1 MKTVLSLRLSGLV
14 LLALA
19 GCKPET
25 NTAADEARRQLEATQ
40 ATYAQQADDMKSRSE
55 DLQKQLAELQRSIQ
69 DKENAELKAKL
80 DAISAE
86 NQKLMADAEAAR
98 RKSEQLREQLASNSV
113 MPPPV
118 PVAMPY
124 VPPMAQSPVS
134 QSWNDPDADYS
145 MFYNSLSPHGR
156 WLQVD
161 GYGYAFR
168 PKLSERSSWRPYVD
182 GRWVSTS
189 QGWAWDSREPF
200 GWACYH
206 YGRWVR
212 LSRQGWV
219 WVPGREW
226 APAWVSWRSGGSHVG
241 WAPLPP
247 TAGYGNIIHDCDAR
261 YGLAPS
267 SYTFIQASHFGRP
280 SYVNATLPT
289 SSVTQIFNQTINVT
303 NIVQVRQQNTNI
315 FMHRGGPAL
324 DWVER
329 CNGSPIAHAPVQ
341 IARSLERPNEFHP
354 GHAGA
359 PSFIAAPMPS
369 GRSGHLHEIPKNAE
383 HVSKPIMTDAWK
395 EVPSAQRDALRE
407 AITRQARGPQPQPVL
422 AASAPEVP
430 AITPTPERIRE
441 TPVQPEV
448 SPAIPAPN
456 MPVTPGQIAGH
467 DRGNHQPPV
476 MPKLEIT
483 QDAANKAASARLDAE
498 RQTQEAEEARQKHL
512 AEQKAA
518 ETAMIAR
525 QQELAGK
532 QAEAAAMREQ
542 LAEQEKKDLALR
554 DKKAA
559 DMSEKEAAELKE
571 KQAAEMA
578 AQQQELARK
587 EAEAVAMRQQLAE
600 QEKKNQAMREEQS
613 AAMKLRE
620 AELEKAKTA
629 AEMAAQ
635 QQELARK
642 QEESVAMAQRQEAIA
657 AQAEAAKQQEMQ
669 AEGRKQAE
677 MEASKARESAMA
689 QQQEALKAAAAE
701 AAERQR
707 AALVEQQ
714 QEAAA
719 KAQQEATMR
728 AQQEAQ
734 QRAQQEAA
742 ERQRA
747 ALMEQ
752 QQEAAAKAQQEAAM
766 RAQQEA
772 QQRAQQE
779 SAERQR
785 EAAERAQQE
794 AMRQQQQEAAR
805 RAQEEAARRAAEEA
819 ARQQQEAAQ
828 RAAEEAARRAA
839 QPPGQP

>member
-559 DMSEKEAAELKE
+559 
-571 KQAAEMA
+571 
-578 AQQQELARK
+578 QQQELARK

>member
-559 DMSEKEAAELKE
+559 
-571 KQAAEMA
+571 
-578 AQQQELARK
+578 QQQELARK

-707 AALVEQQ
+707 AALMEQQQ

-752 QQEAAAKAQQEAAM
+752 QEAAAKAQQEAAM

-772 QQRAQQE
+772 QQRAQQ
-779 SAERQR
+779 

-819 ARQQQEAAQ
+819 ARQQQEAARQQQEAARQQQEAARQQQEAAQ

>member
-25 NTAADEARRQLEATQ
+25 NTAADEAQRQLEATQ
-40 ATYAQQADDMKSRSE
+40 ATYAQQAADMKSRSE

-98 RKSEQLREQLASNSV
+98 RKSEQLREQLASKSV
-113 MPPPV
+113 MPAQV

-134 QSWNDPDADYS
+134 QSWSDPDADYS
-145 MFYNSLSPHGR
+145 MFYKSLNPYGR

-168 PKLSERSSWRPYVD
+168 PNLSERSSWRPYVD
-182 GRWVSTS
+182 GRWVSTN

-219 WVPGREW
+219 WIPGREW

-247 TAGYGNIIHDCDAR
+247 TAGYGNISHDCDAR
-261 YGLAPS
+261 YGLAPGN
-267 SYTFIQASHFGRP
+267 YTFIQASHFGRP
-280 SYVNATLPT
+280 SYVNATLPM

-341 IARSLERPNEFHP
+341 IAHSLDRPNEFHP

-359 PSFIAAPMPS
+359 PSFIAAPIPS

-430 AITPTPERIRE
+430 AITPAPERIRA
-441 TPVQPEV
+441 TPAQPEV
-448 SPAIPAPN
+448 SPVIPAPN
-456 MPVTPGQIAGH
+456 MPVTPGRIAGL
-467 DRGNHQPPV
+467 DRGNHEPPV

-498 RQTQEAEEARQKHL
+498 RQTQQTEEARQKNL

-518 ETAMIAR
+518 EAAMIAR

-587 EAEAVAMRQQLAE
+587 EAEALAMRQQLAE
-600 QEKKNQAMREEQS
+600 QEKKNQAMRDEQS
-613 AAMKLRE
+613 AAMKQRE

-642 QEESVAMAQRQEAIA
+642 QEEATAMAQRQEAIA

-669 AEGRKQAE
+669 AEARKQAE
-677 MEASKARESAMA
+677 MEAGKARESAMA
-689 QQQEALKAAAAE
+689 QQEALKAAAAE

-707 AALVEQQ
+707 AAL
-714 QEAAA
+714 
-719 KAQQEATMR
+719 
-728 AQQEAQ
+728 
-734 QRAQQEAA
+734 
-742 ERQRA
+742 
-747 ALMEQ
+747 MEQ
-752 QQEAAAKAQQEAAM
+752 QQEAAVKAQQEAAM

-779 SAERQR
+779 AAERQR

-794 AMRQQQQEAAR
+794 AAMRAQQEAQQRAQQEAAERQREAAAQAQQEAMRQQQQEAAH